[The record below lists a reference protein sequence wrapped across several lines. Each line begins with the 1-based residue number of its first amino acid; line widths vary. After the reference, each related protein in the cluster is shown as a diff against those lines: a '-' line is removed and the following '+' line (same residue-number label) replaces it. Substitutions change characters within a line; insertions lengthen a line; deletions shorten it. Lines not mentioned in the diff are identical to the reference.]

1 MCIHSLAHDAVGSSL
16 RSKRARLLWIA
27 VIVGAVA
34 IVGAGRLS
42 ADDPPLNKYQ
52 ATEVHMAV
60 SFAIVLYAP
69 DQQTANRAFDAAFAR
84 VAELDHSMNDYDE
97 ESELSRLSLASP
109 TTEPV
114 PISDDL
120 LAVLLRSQK
129 MSAASDGAFDVTIG
143 PISKL
148 WRRARRQKEMPDPER
163 LAEARAAV
171 GYCNLRLDEK
181 AHTAELLKAGMRLDL
196 GGIAKGYA
204 ADDALA
210 TLARLGIPRAMIN
223 ASGDMAIGDSPPD
236 EPGWKVGIAP
246 LEADGKPSRFLQLA
260 NCGIATSGDAFQ
272 YVEIE
277 GKRYSHIIDPRT
289 GLGLTDHS
297 SVTVVARDGTAA
309 DALASAVSV
318 MGPEAGMRLIE
329 KTPGAAALIVR
340 APEGKVETFASR
352 RFDSLDE
359 SPHRSEHDR

>member
-1 MCIHSLAHDAVGSSL
+1 MCPLVALAALCTL
-16 RSKRARLLWIA
+16 RS
-27 VIVGAVA
+27 
-34 IVGAGRLS
+34 
-42 ADDPPLNKYQ
+42 ADAAEPQLQRFQ

-60 SFAIVLYAP
+60 SFAVVLYAP
-69 DQQTANRAFDAAFAR
+69 DQETANRAFDAAFAR
-84 VAELDHSMNDYDE
+84 IAELDRAMNDYNE

-120 LAVLLRSQK
+120 LAVLVRSQQ
-129 MSAASDGAFDVTIG
+129 MSEASGGAFDVTIG
-143 PISKL
+143 PLSKL
-148 WRRARRQKEMPDPER
+148 WRRAHRQRELPAGDR

-171 GYCNLRLDEK
+171 GYRNLRLDEK
-181 AHTAELLKAGMRLDL
+181 ARTAELLKPNMRLDL

-204 ADDALA
+204 TDEALKALA
-210 TLARLGIPRAMIN
+210 QLGITRAMVN
-223 ASGDMAIGDSPPD
+223 ASGDMAMGDSPPD

-246 LEADGKPSRFLQLA
+246 LEVDGPPSRFLRLK

-272 YVEIE
+272 FVEIE

-289 GLGLTDHS
+289 GLGLTDQC
-297 SVTVVARDGTAA
+297 SVTVVARDGTTA

-318 MGPEAGMRLIE
+318 MGPEAGMRLVE
-329 KTPGAAALIVR
+329 ETPGAAAAIVR

-352 RFDSLDE
+352 RFDSLDQE
-359 SPHRSEHDR
+359 P